1 MDAKMYG
8 PNLPTLVDLKN
19 HLRDEPL
26 YLRALEDYLRKAAS
40 MINDLRARL
49 EENGLEERE
58 DEAFEVPRADLTR
71 RPTPP
76 PPQEELEV
84 FRELLEHEQEMERLR
99 QNEEMLVLDLLEREQ
114 EAELQQEIWDD
125 EPEPALVHDESS
137 LEEVAV
143 AECWPVPQEWNEEML
158 DVVPTASVEVPR
170 RRQVER
176 IREIVLRSR
185 TIRVPVMEEE
195 DCDAVQSGP
204 APFQPPVVE
213 GLPPQYRQL
222 LVAPEIDPYT
232 VIRNADGSTTI
243 ECGMCPK
250 EFGTLKGW
258 RIHAAKMHRQN
269 GFCQKCGHFID
280 MPHVSS
286 DEEITAT
293 MELHALEWCPK
304 ATKTV
309 INERAVK
316 RRRLELAG
324 RSDEA
329 QHYYI
334 PSAQV

>member
-26 YLRALEDYLRKAAS
+26 YLQVLEDYLQNAAS
-40 MINDLRARL
+40 LINGLRARL
-49 EENGLEERE
+49 EGNGLEARE
-58 DEAFEVPRADLTR
+58 DEAFEVPRADLMR

-76 PPQEELEV
+76 PTQEELEV
-84 FRELLEHEQEMERLR
+84 FRELLEHEREMEQQRE
-99 QNEEMLVLDLLEREQ
+99 NEEMLVLDLLEREQ
-114 EAELQQEIWDD
+114 EAELQQEIWDG
-125 EPEPALVHDESS
+125 PEPALVHHESS
-137 LEEVAV
+137 SEEVAMV
-143 AECWPVPQEWNEEML
+143 EWRSVPQESDEEML
-158 DVVPTASVEVPR
+158 DVVPTAPTEVPR
-170 RRQVER
+170 RRRVER

-195 DCDAVQSGP
+195 VSNAVQSGP
-204 APFQPPVVE
+204 AAFQPPVVE

-258 RIHAAKMHRQN
+258 RIHAGKMHRQN

-286 DEEITAT
+286 DEEIAAT

-304 ATKTV
+304 ATKAV
-309 INERAVK
+309 ISERAFK

>member
-1 MDAKMYG
+1 MRKCSCSTSSNENKKPSCSRKYG
-8 PNLPTLVDLKN
+8 D
-19 HLRDEPL
+19 
-26 YLRALEDYLRKAAS
+26 
-40 MINDLRARL
+40 
-49 EENGLEERE
+49 G
-58 DEAFEVPRADLTR
+58 
-71 RPTPP
+71 
-76 PPQEELEV
+76 
-84 FRELLEHEQEMERLR
+84 
-99 QNEEMLVLDLLEREQ
+99 
-114 EAELQQEIWDD
+114 
-125 EPEPALVHDESS
+125 PEPALVHHESS
-137 LEEVAV
+137 SEEVAMV
-143 AECWPVPQEWNEEML
+143 EWRSVPQESDEEML
-158 DVVPTASVEVPR
+158 DVVPTAPTEVPR
-170 RRQVER
+170 RRRVER

-195 DCDAVQSGP
+195 VSNAVQSGP
-204 APFQPPVVE
+204 AAFQPPVVE

-258 RIHAAKMHRQN
+258 RIHAGKMHRQN

-286 DEEITAT
+286 DEEIAAT

-304 ATKTV
+304 ATKAV
-309 INERAVK
+309 ISERAFK